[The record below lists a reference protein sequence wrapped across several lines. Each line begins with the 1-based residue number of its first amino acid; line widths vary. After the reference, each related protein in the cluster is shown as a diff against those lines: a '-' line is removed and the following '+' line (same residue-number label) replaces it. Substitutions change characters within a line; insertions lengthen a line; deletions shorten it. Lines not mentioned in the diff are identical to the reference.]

1 MEPTM
6 VAYLIADLD
15 IRDPEGFRE
24 YREGAS
30 AFIAKHGGEFL
41 ALGSELEVLEG
52 NWQPHRLVLLR
63 FPSKQAIRDFFAD
76 PEYAALKE
84 VRRQTSKTIAVTM
97 DGIE

>member
-1 MEPTM
+1 M

-15 IRDPEGFRE
+15 IRDLEGFQR

-30 AFIAKHGGEFL
+30 ALIAKHGGEFL

-84 VRRQTSKTIAVTM
+84 VRLQTSKTIAVTM

>member
-1 MEPTM
+1 M

-24 YREGAS
+24 YRAGAS
-30 AFIAKHGGEFL
+30 AFIVKHGGEFL

-63 FPSKQAIRDFFAD
+63 FPSKQAIRNFFAD

-84 VRRQTSKTIAVTM
+84 VRFRTSSTLAVSM